1 MWDYNLVKV
10 FLRFLTQQVIGCKG
24 HHKALEKLK
33 SVRPQDFS
41 DDLYQLQLGTRILE
55 KELQN
60 FLQEN
65 DAQNNTDMSRCSFP
79 GGAVTGREVAAA
91 PCIALALWCAKALGK
106 VNRGNRGPLFPSKT
120 PFSSPPASLRTG
132 SSRRDES
139 PSICTTC
146 KILSILTSSSANHG
160 ISQVQM
166 LTQRSWRNQMKCN
179 HPKVHLWP
187 CDQMTTLGHSSSY
200 LLPAL
205 KQPQRDEVSWA
216 LTHRPCRRFLAAGQR
231 QQATTHHFPLGTGQL
246 AALLIPDPAGPF
258 RGHSC
263 CRTCRLEPLGKSRG
277 LPSGWFLLSSA
288 EVFQFLLSQLLLK
301 TYLRTSTNNCWG
313 STLHRQIP

>member
-1 MWDYNLVKV
+1 MLYPALPLPLSRPSPTLPSPDCSQTAWKMKSTPSKRLSTWHQKCFNCSRAHSKNYSPINYMWDYNLVKV

-41 DDLYQLQLGTRILE
+41 DDFYQLQLGTRILE

-132 SSRRDES
+132 SGRRDES

-205 KQPQRDEVSWA
+205 KQPQRDEVS
-216 LTHRPCRRFLAAGQR
+216 
-231 QQATTHHFPLGTGQL
+231 
-246 AALLIPDPAGPF
+246 
-258 RGHSC
+258 
-263 CRTCRLEPLGKSRG
+263 
-277 LPSGWFLLSSA
+277 
-288 EVFQFLLSQLLLK
+288 
-301 TYLRTSTNNCWG
+301 
-313 STLHRQIP
+313 